1 MRLTTYPPVQEGL
14 NLGDLL
20 KFEADNLY
28 SRDQVIVVA
37 GQVLQLG
44 QVVGRIT
51 ASGEVA
57 ALDPAATDG
66 REAAAGVAIAPI
78 STTTEPSPDGLIVA
92 RHATVADHALVWP
105 RAVTPEQRAA
115 AVAQLRDHGVLVRH
129 GV

>member
-1 MRLTTYPPVQEGL
+1 MRLTTYPPVHEGL

-28 SRDQVIVVA
+28 SRDHVTIAA
-37 GQVLQLG
+37 GQIIQVG

-51 ASGEVA
+51 ATGEVA

-66 REAAAGVAIAPI
+66 RETAAGVAIVPI
-78 STTTEPSPDGLIVA
+78 TTTTEPSPDGLIIA
-92 RHATVADHALVWP
+92 RHATVAGHALIWP
-105 RAVTPEQRAA
+105 VRVTPEQRAA
-115 AVAQLRDHGVLVRH
+115 ATAQLNALGVLVRH

>member
-1 MRLTTYPPVQEGL
+1 M

-28 SRDQVIVVA
+28 SRDHVTVAA
-37 GQVLQLG
+37 GQVLALG

-51 ASGEVA
+51 ATGEIV

-66 REAAAGVAIAPI
+66 RELAAGVAIAPI
-78 STTTEPSPDGLIVA
+78 TTSAEPSPDGLIVA

-115 AVAQLRDHGVLVRH
+115 ATAQLRGIGVLVRH